1 MLPKLAH
8 VNQSEQAVCG
18 GQVNDQRYRANDRWY
33 PTIGSQ
39 CSFQSLGLGIGWA
52 DKMHLIQC
60 VSEPRFGLV

>member
-8 VNQSEQAVCG
+8 LLHQSEQAVCG
-18 GQVNDQRYRANDRWY
+18 SQVNYQRYRTNDKWY

-39 CSFQSLGLGIGWA
+39 CSFQYSALGIGWA

-60 VSEPRFGLV
+60 VV